1 VRRTAQLRFRV
12 PGHIWHPFETHPGLC
27 LASIF
32 GQHHQ
37 KAQQMSHPYHK
48 KKTCQITNG
57 KTTNQTPRVKNSQD
71 SANFFLK
78 KNVCM
83 TRISHHYYISNPR
96 QMQHL
101 EAD

>member
-71 SANFFLK
+71 SANFF
-78 KNVCM
+78 
-83 TRISHHYYISNPR
+83 
-96 QMQHL
+96 
-101 EAD
+101 

>member
-71 SANFFLK
+71 SANFFIKKKCVHDKNITSLLYLK
-78 KNVCM
+78 SKANA
-83 TRISHHYYISNPR
+83 TPGS
-96 QMQHL
+96 
-101 EAD
+101 